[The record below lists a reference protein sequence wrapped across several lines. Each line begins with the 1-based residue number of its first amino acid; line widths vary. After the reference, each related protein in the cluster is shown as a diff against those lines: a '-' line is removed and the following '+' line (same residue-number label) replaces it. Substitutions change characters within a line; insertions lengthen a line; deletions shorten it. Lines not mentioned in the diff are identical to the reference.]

1 MCVNCDRKKLF
12 YALCICRG
20 LNVIAKSYYVNCYE
34 LCVYCGSYGLKV
46 IIKTWNVR
54 IHIALRVVYMY
65 IYCGLKVITNLKYS
79 YTYVH
84 ITVCHALCIYCGLK
98 VLTKT
103 FIHKH
108 YALNYHSCE

>member
-1 MCVNCDRKKLF
+1 MCVNFDRKKLF

-20 LNVIAKSYYVNCYE
+20 LNVIAKSYYVNCSE

-46 IIKTWNVR
+46 IIKTWNIR

-84 ITVCHALCIYCGLK
+84 IMLCVVHILWFKSSYQNFHTDINIML
-98 VLTKT
+98 
-103 FIHKH
+103 
-108 YALNYHSCE
+108 